1 MPLYQYEF
9 VEPDGSG
16 GDVFEVMQRMTAEE
30 WTIHPETGRPC
41 RRILSSPN
49 APRTWTDQHAKAAT
63 SDGSLER
70 KGFTK
75 YVKGAGGKYEK
86 MFGKGPD
93 LIKKPPA
100 GG

>member
-1 MPLYQYEF
+1 MPLYLYEI
-9 VEPDGSG
+9 VQPDGAG
-16 GDVFEVMQRMTAEE
+16 GEVFEAMQRMAAEPL
-30 WTIHPETGRPC
+30 TVHPESGKPC
-41 RRILSSPN
+41 RRILTAPN
-49 APRTWTDQHAKAAT
+49 APKMRTDQHAKAAT

-75 YVKGAGGKYEK
+75 YVKGANGKYEK

-100 GG
+100 GE

>member
-1 MPLYQYEF
+1 M
-9 VEPDGSG
+9 
-16 GDVFEVMQRMTAEE
+16 
-30 WTIHPETGRPC
+30 
-41 RRILSSPN
+41 
-49 APRTWTDQHAKAAT
+49 WTDQHAKAAT

-75 YVKGAGGKYEK
+75 YVKGANGKYEK

-100 GG
+100 GE

>member
-1 MPLYQYEF
+1 MPLYQYELI
-9 VEPDGSG
+9 EPDGG
-16 GDVFEVMQRMTAEE
+16 QGEVFEVLQRMSAAPLEA
-30 WTIHPETGRPC
+30 HPETGQPC
-41 RRILSSPN
+41 RRILSAPN

-75 YVKGAGGKYEK
+75 YVKGTGGKYEK

-100 GG
+100 GE

>member
-1 MPLYQYEF
+1 MPLYQYELI
-9 VEPDGSG
+9 EPDGSSG
-16 GDVFEVMQRMTAEE
+16 EVFEVMQRMAAEPLE
-30 WTIHPETGRPC
+30 IHPETGQAC
-41 RRILSSPN
+41 RRILSAPN

-75 YVKGAGGKYEK
+75 YIKGSNGKYEK

-100 GG
+100 GD